1 MLEIIL
7 ILIQKALSRF
17 VAKDVAQSVSDTKK
31 RSSLCKTF
39 YFQGRPVCHN
49 KISQMDF
56 LILPRYEKFLDEQSM
71 CVKIKIKMESLKS
84 AHKFLKFTILLA
96 PSLILVSEEKVFT

>member
-49 KISQMDF
+49 RISQMDF

-71 CVKIKIKMESLKS
+71 CVKFEIKMESLKS
-84 AHKFLKFTILLA
+84 AHNFLKFTILLT